1 MATPAHGTLTKWNDD
16 RGFGFIT
23 PASGS
28 AEIFVH
34 VSAFPHDGT
43 RPRIGELISY
53 EIEPGD
59 NGKMRAVRIMRPGSR
74 RAPRVPKRQ
83 DTSKSKNRLAAV
95 LVGLL
100 AVGVIGTISYRT
112 YIGHETEIGVTTPPV
127 SASSASSA
135 SSAPSPTQRFEC
147 DGREHCS
154 QMESYDEARFFI
166 RNCPNTK
173 MDGDGDGIPCE
184 SQFNR

>member
-1 MATPAHGTLTKWNDD
+1 MTTRAHGTLTKWNDD

-34 VSAFPHDGT
+34 VSAFPHDDI

-53 EIEPGD
+53 ELEPGD
-59 NGKMRAVRIMRPGSR
+59 KGKMRAVRIMRPGSQ
-74 RAPRVPKRQ
+74 RAPRLPKHQ
-83 DTSKSKNRLAAV
+83 DQSKSKNRLAAA
-95 LVGLL
+95 LVGLS
-100 AVGVIGTISYRT
+100 AIGVIGTISYRT
-112 YIGHETEIGVTTPPV
+112 YIGHGIEIGVTTPPV
-127 SASSASSA
+127 SASSASST
-135 SSAPSPTQRFEC
+135 PSPSQRFEC
-147 DGREHCS
+147 DGRQHCS
-154 QMESYDEARFFI
+154 QMKSYDEARFFI
-166 RNCPNTK
+166 QHCPNTM

>member
-1 MATPAHGTLTKWNDD
+1 MTTRAHGTLTKWNDD

-34 VSAFPHDGT
+34 VSAFPRDGA

-53 EIEPGD
+53 ELEPGD
-59 NGKMRAVRIMRPGSR
+59 NGKMRAARIMRPGSQ
-74 RAPRVPKRQ
+74 RAARLPRRQ
-83 DTSKSKNRLAAV
+83 DASNSKNRLAAI
-95 LVGLL
+95 LISLSAIG
-100 AVGVIGTISYRT
+100 AVGAIGYGT
-112 YIGHETEIGVTTPPV
+112 YIGHEAETGMTTLPV
-127 SASSASSA
+127 SASPA
-135 SSAPSPTQRFEC
+135 SSAPSPSQRFQC
-147 DGREHCS
+147 DGRQYCS
-154 QMESYDEARFFI
+154 QMGSYEEARFFI
-166 RNCPNTK
+166 QHCPNTE

>member
-1 MATPAHGTLTKWNDD
+1 MATRAHGTLTKWNDD

-34 VSAFPHDGT
+34 ISAFPHDGT

-53 EIEPGD
+53 ELDPGD
-59 NGKMRAVRIMRPGSR
+59 NGKMRAVRIMRAGSQ
-74 RAPRVPKRQ
+74 RAPRLPTRQ
-83 DTSKSKNRLAAV
+83 DASKSKNRLVAA
-95 LVGLL
+95 LVGLST
-100 AVGVIGTISYRT
+100 IGAIGAIGYRT
-112 YIGHETEIGVTTPPV
+112 HIGNETEIGVTTPHV
-127 SASSASSA
+127 SASSTSNT
-135 SSAPSPTQRFEC
+135 PSPSQRFQC
-147 DGREHCS
+147 DGRQHCS

-166 RNCPNTK
+166 QHCPNTM

-184 SQFNR
+184 SQFNK